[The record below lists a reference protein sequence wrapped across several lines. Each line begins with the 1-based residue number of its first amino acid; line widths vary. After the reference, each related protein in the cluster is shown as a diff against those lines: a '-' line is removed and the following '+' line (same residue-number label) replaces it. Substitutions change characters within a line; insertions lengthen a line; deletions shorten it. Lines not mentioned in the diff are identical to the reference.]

1 MPKGI
6 KFPVKI
12 KDISKFESLDP
23 DLPGI
28 NVFSVN
34 ENKRFYPFRMAK
46 TDPQKTIGLFLYAP
60 EVESGGG
67 TGGNSPQYHYSLI
80 KSFSRLF
87 RSQITSRSNEP
98 LHICKRCFTHFT
110 KGELLI
116 KHIRYCSSNETVS
129 VKMPP
134 KNTFIKFKNYNKQ
147 FPIPFVIYADF
158 ECFTKSMSNCSPS
171 PEDSYTYNYQK
182 HEPSGFFFYIK
193 GIVPN
198 KFKPIIYTKKNSDDN
213 LPLIFV
219 NKLEKVTNKIYEDFY
234 MGSEH
239 INITQKQYREYSK
252 STVCHICNKE
262 VIPEDK
268 VCDHC
273 HFTGEYR
280 GPAHRNCNLQCRK
293 PMIIPVIFHNLQGY
307 DAHLF
312 IKQLASIKG
321 DFTCIPSTEE
331 KYIYFLKR

>member
-1 MPKGI
+1 MLLKWKAAG
-6 KFPVKI
+6 
-12 KDISKFESLDP
+12 
-23 DLPGI
+23 G
-28 NVFSVN
+28 
-34 ENKRFYPFRMAK
+34 
-46 TDPQKTIGLFLYAP
+46 GGGGG
-60 EVESGGG
+60 GGG

-158 ECFTKSMSNCSPS
+158 ECFTKPMSNCSPN

-182 HEPSGFFFYIK
+182 HEPSGFCFYIK

-234 MGSEH
+234 MRSEH

>member
-67 TGGNSPQYHYSLI
+67 GTGGNSPLYHYSLI

-158 ECFTKSMSNCSPS
+158 ECFTKPMSNCSPN

-182 HEPSGFFFYIK
+182 HEPSGFFFI
-193 GIVPN
+193 
-198 KFKPIIYTKKNSDDN
+198 
-213 LPLIFV
+213 L
-219 NKLEKVTNKIYEDFY
+219 
-234 MGSEH
+234 
-239 INITQKQYREYSK
+239 RE
-252 STVCHICNKE
+252 
-262 VIPEDK
+262 
-268 VCDHC
+268 
-273 HFTGEYR
+273 
-280 GPAHRNCNLQCRK
+280 
-293 PMIIPVIFHNLQGY
+293 
-307 DAHLF
+307 
-312 IKQLASIKG
+312 
-321 DFTCIPSTEE
+321 
-331 KYIYFLKR
+331 

>member
-1 MPKGI
+1 
-6 KFPVKI
+6 
-12 KDISKFESLDP
+12 
-23 DLPGI
+23 
-28 NVFSVN
+28 
-34 ENKRFYPFRMAK
+34 MAK
-46 TDPQKTIGLFLYAP
+46 KDPQKTIGLFLYAP
-60 EVESGGG
+60 EVENGGGGRG
-67 TGGNSPQYHYSLI
+67 TGGNSPQYHYTLI

-116 KHIRYCSSNETVS
+116 KHIRCCSSNETVS

-158 ECFTKSMSNCSPS
+158 ECFTKPMSNCSPN

-182 HEPSGFFFYIK
+182 HEPSGFCFYIK

-234 MGSEH
+234 MRSEH

-280 GPAHRNCNLQCRK
+280 GPAHRNCNL
-293 PMIIPVIFHNLQGY
+293 
-307 DAHLF
+307 
-312 IKQLASIKG
+312 
-321 DFTCIPSTEE
+321 
-331 KYIYFLKR
+331 